1 MKAKTAVIINACK
14 RGCVS
19 GLSSKRLVKYV
30 KSIKHIKISNKNPII
45 LLLLMVCH
53 IYGRTPPNFHLE

>member
-45 LLLLMVCH
+45 LP
-53 IYGRTPPNFHLE
+53 TT

>member
-1 MKAKTAVIINACK
+1 MKPKIAVIIKACK

-19 GLSSKRLVKYV
+19 GLSSKQLVKYV

-45 LLLLMVCH
+45 LLLKVYR
-53 IYGRTPPNFHLE
+53 IYDKTLPNLWMG